1 MGNPTNDVCADVIAQ
16 LEGAEGGTL
25 LMSSGMAAIS
35 LVLLTFLRSGDHF
48 VCHLLQHNV

>member
-1 MGNPTNDVCADVIAQ
+1 MGNPTNDACADVIAQ